1 MQNLSDLLGLNRDK
15 SVLTRKIFKMKSE
28 DIENSSKLK
37 NRKWSQKNSQIFSF
51 LEPRMARVSEFYV
64 KF

>member
-1 MQNLSDLLGLNRDK
+1 MQNLSDLLGLKRDI
-15 SVLTRKIFKMKSE
+15 SFLTRKMFKMKSE
-28 DIENSSKLK
+28 DIEKSSILQ
-37 NRKWSQKNSQIFSF
+37 NRKWYQENSQIFSF